1 MALILLSRFL
11 SSDSLRNEGFFVP
24 SYAMSG
30 LFRHPLKY
38 QQHSIIGIGGIL
50 TNPPSHTTRRAGLP
64 QGHFRWA
71 RTGRFLRKF

>member
-30 LFRHPLKY
+30 LFRHPLRGVIRI
-38 QQHSIIGIGGIL
+38 SWEGCGEL
-50 TNPPSHTTRRAGLP
+50 TTTAGLTLEFDRSEK
-64 QGHFRWA
+64 G
-71 RTGRFLRKF
+71 